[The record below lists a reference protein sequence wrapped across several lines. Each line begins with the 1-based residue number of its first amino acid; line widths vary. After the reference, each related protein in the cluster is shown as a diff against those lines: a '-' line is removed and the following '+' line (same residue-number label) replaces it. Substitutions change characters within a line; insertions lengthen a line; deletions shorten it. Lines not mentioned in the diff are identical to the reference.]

1 MPNEFLIPNA
11 DDGHAEGDPPTLA
24 EIAFDDEIDRFS
36 FQFQKVMLPHINVAF
51 ELGWTLG
58 MLRRFRPAFELDG
71 DRRDKLVKA
80 IRDTVPVVARRL
92 RPYPSGNVRG
102 CLDAA
107 ATIVRSWAD
116 DERYRTARDRQRLAD
131 ARTFVKMLERDL
143 QNISDFEWLRQ
154 RKAKRRHD
162 LFRSL
167 LTSAANLA
175 EPEKAVA

>member
-1 MPNEFLIPNA
+1 MQPEFLIPNA

-36 FQFQKVMLPHINVAF
+36 FQFQKVMLPHVDVAF
-51 ELGWTLG
+51 ELEWTLRL
-58 MLRRFRPAFELDG
+58 LRRFRPAFQLDG

-80 IRDTVPVVARRL
+80 IRDTVPVVAHRL
-92 RPYPSGNVRG
+92 RPYPSGNVRV

-116 DERYRTARDRQRLAD
+116 DERHRTERDRQRLAD
-131 ARTFVKMLERDL
+131 CLMYVKLLERDL

-162 LFRSL
+162 LVRSL
-167 LTSAANLA
+167 LTSAANLV
-175 EPEKAVA
+175 EQEKAVA